1 MLPDPP
7 GLVTIPA
14 GIHTN
19 RLMLTRGQSKTA
31 GKIAT
36 LLEPFSRQLHSL
48 VSLFPRIHGM
58 GDGISPAGW
67 RVMILLFLLLA
78 AFPREQLDSEAL
90 RYVTLLGMAENRGE
104 CSLLQEKR
112 TREDASI
119 VETVETVETD
129 LARERRVR
137 SNGLDET

>member
-1 MLPDPP
+1 
-7 GLVTIPA
+7 
-14 GIHTN
+14 
-19 RLMLTRGQSKTA
+19 MLTRGQSKTA
-31 GKIAT
+31 EKNAT

-67 RVMILLFLLLA
+67 RVIILLFLILV

-104 CSLLQEKR
+104 CSLWAEKR
-112 TREDASI
+112 TREDAAI
-119 VETVETVETD
+119 VETVETD

-137 SNGLDET
+137 SKCLDET

>member
-1 MLPDPP
+1 
-7 GLVTIPA
+7 
-14 GIHTN
+14 
-19 RLMLTRGQSKTA
+19 
-31 GKIAT
+31 
-36 LLEPFSRQLHSL
+36 
-48 VSLFPRIHGM
+48 M

-67 RVMILLFLLLA
+67 RVIILLFLLLA